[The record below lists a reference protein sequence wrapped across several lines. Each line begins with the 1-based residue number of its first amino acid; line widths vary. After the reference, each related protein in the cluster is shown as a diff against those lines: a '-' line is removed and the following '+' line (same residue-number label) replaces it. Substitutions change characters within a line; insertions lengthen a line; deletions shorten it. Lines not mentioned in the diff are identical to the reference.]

1 MTTLR
6 PWFRLFRLPNL
17 LTVPGDPLAGFLL
30 ASGLT
35 ASASFTTLLYA
46 MGSALGLYLFGLA
59 VNDIVDC
66 EIDRI
71 ERPERPLPSG
81 AITIPQARMAAIAAA
96 LTGLNLALSAG
107 RSALYVAAL
116 LAATILAY
124 NVFLKNRV
132 VLGPLSMGLCRGLSL
147 LLGVAAAQPGWFTVH
162 GFGVAALPALIAC
175 AGLTLYVAGLSAVAQ
190 QEMSDQ
196 PQGRKPWLPFAALLL
211 TLPALVVAS
220 SALKQTAAFVPT
232 LFVFLMIMV
241 LMRAWLLGGALYR
254 VLPRT
259 AIVGAH
265 IRNLLLLQAALC
277 VAVGQQGIFPAV
289 TLLLLSVL
297 FPRLTAL
304 AASS

>member
-6 PWFRLFRLPNL
+6 PWLRLFRLPNL

-35 ASASFTTLLYA
+35 APTSFMPLLYA
-46 MGSALGLYLFGLA
+46 TGSALGFYLFGLA

-66 EIDRI
+66 EVDRI
-71 ERPERPLPSG
+71 ERPDRPLPAG
-81 AITIPQARMAAIAAA
+81 QITVPQARMAAIAAA

-107 RSALYVAAL
+107 RPALCVAAL

-124 NVFLKNRV
+124 NVTLKAHA

-147 LLGVAAAQPGWFTVH
+147 LLGVAAARPEWFYPQS
-162 GFGVAALPALIAC
+162 FSIGVLPALIAC
-175 AGLTLYVAGLSAVAQ
+175 AGLTFYVAGLSAVAQ
-190 QEMSDQ
+190 QEMNDQ
-196 PQGRKPWLPFAALLL
+196 PQGKKPWIPFAALLL
-211 TLPALVVAS
+211 TLPATLIAG
-220 SALKQTAAFVPT
+220 SALKQTTGFLPM
-232 LFVFLMIMV
+232 LFVFMMIMV

-254 VLPRT
+254 ALPRT
-259 AIVGAH
+259 EIVAAH

-277 VAVGQQGIFPAV
+277 VAVGQLGILPAV

-297 FPRLTAL
+297 FPRLTTL